1 MSVKSSETEVIKSA
15 EIKEQVITLTMSNTG
30 KDKTKVGDLKI
41 SINGMTTAQAFYASL
56 ALFEQIIKRFDST
69 TAAEFV
75 ANKIRL
81 VHDLADKFEEVGK
94 KDE

>member
-1 MSVKSSETEVIKSA
+1 MGVECAETEVIKSA
-15 EIKEQVITLTMSNTG
+15 GIKEQVITLTMSNTG
-30 KDKTKVGDLKI
+30 KDKTNLGDLKI

-81 VHDLADKFEEVGK
+81 VHDLADKFEEIGK

>member
-1 MSVKSSETEVIKSA
+1 MSVESSETEVIKPE

-30 KDKTKVGDLKI
+30 DDKTKVGDLKI

-81 VHDLADKFEEVGK
+81 AQDVIDDIVRK

>member
-1 MSVKSSETEVIKSA
+1 MSVESSVTEVVNSE

-30 KDKTKVGDLKI
+30 KDKTKVGDLRI
-41 SINGMTTAQAFYASL
+41 SINGMTTSQAFYASL
-56 ALFEQIIKRFDST
+56 ALFEQIIKRFEST

-75 ANKIRL
+75 ASKIRL
-81 VHDLADKFEEVGK
+81 VHDMVDKLDDMGK

>member
-1 MSVKSSETEVIKSA
+1 MSVESSETEVIKPA

-56 ALFEQIIKRFDST
+56 ALFEQIMKRFDST

-81 VHDLADKFEEVGK
+81 VNDMADKLYEMGNE
-94 KDE
+94 DE